1 MKPIFYT
8 TGIFAPVITSVTELP
23 SSNVTSVHVSWN
35 QPVGGL
41 GIEGY
46 VVSYCQQEHQSEN
59 ETDGN
64 CTPQSQE
71 RGSVTLRN
79 DSSTTVLHLQVN
91 KEYVVTVTA
100 WTGAYISRIS
110 VCYKFNECG

>member
-41 GIEGY
+41 AIEGY

-59 ETDGN
+59 ETDMEIVLH
-64 CTPQSQE
+64 SLKK

-91 KEYVVTVTA
+91 KTMSYVVTD
-100 WTGAYISRIS
+100 SL
-110 VCYKFNECG
+110 